1 MHNGGAFPAERRMT
15 RPTNI
20 ARATTKIAD
29 VIRWAERQGFHNVAA
44 ELQAALA
51 LLPAEAQ
58 PKPDKRH
65 HS

>member
-1 MHNGGAFPAERRMT
+1 MT

-20 ARATTKIAD
+20 ARAATKIAD
-29 VIRWAERQGFHNVAA
+29 VIRWAEQHGFHNVAA